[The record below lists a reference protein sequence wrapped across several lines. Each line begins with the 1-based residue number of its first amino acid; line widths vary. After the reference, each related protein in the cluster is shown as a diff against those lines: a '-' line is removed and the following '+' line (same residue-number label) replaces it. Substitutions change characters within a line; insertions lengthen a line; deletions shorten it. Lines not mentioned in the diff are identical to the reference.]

1 MFDSLK
7 QIGKPKICELFE
19 NIEGYEDLKQDIIV
33 PAIDSER
40 SVSILLSGPPA
51 TAKTMFLEE
60 IREAFPEVTTYVSGS
75 TLSIKGLVKLLYE
88 LKKKIEFL
96 LIDEV
101 DKLNITDQSEER

>member
-19 NIEGYEDLKQDIIV
+19 NIEGYDDLKEDIIV
-33 PAIDSER
+33 PAIEAER

-60 IREAFPEVTTYVSGS
+60 IREAFPEVTANTMD
-75 TLSIKGLVKLLYE
+75 LLDAFRLAMKFIK
-88 LKKKIEFL
+88 
-96 LIDEV
+96 
-101 DKLNITDQSEER
+101 